1 MSILGRYLGIN
12 DELIKGDSLIK
23 GVGFMM
29 VGAILFDTR
38 SIQRYIFSG
47 NKLKTNIGASFIVER
62 LFQEVLVEGV
72 LKKRFGDGL
81 DAESWKNESENI
93 TKLPAK
99 CYVAYIG
106 GGNALILFA
115 AEEKDQR
122 KEIVREFTRKLLCLY
137 PGLQTGAA
145 LGELELDTEEKPNAF
160 KDSLNALY
168 QTLKKNQNTVYP
180 KVNVPYT
187 GLTLACDINGEAAN
201 FYDAGHLLVK
211 EKEPPRFF
219 SQEIKAKTEAAVEA
233 NLSLR
238 KEFADHIGN
247 HKFPMELENLGQK
260 EAENDIAIVH
270 IDGNKMGIRF
280 SKCGN
285 LAERSQ
291 LSQKIKEKTKAAFTS
306 LLDSICEEYAQYKDD
321 LKLEKENES
330 YLPIRP
336 LILGGDDVTF
346 VCNAKMALVYAKRFI
361 ETMRKDDY
369 VDGINCCA
377 GIAILPTS
385 YPFFRGYELAEQAC
399 DVAKKKSRKQ
409 DSSWLDFVI
418 LHGEQAPTLEQIRR
432 QEYHGA
438 LGNMHFGPYRI
449 DDAGSHV
456 HVQKLLDCVNGLNKL
471 PRNKVK
477 ELRSVLQHGKHD
489 AKRFME
495 QLQHDGLS
503 LPLISGWEGYAA
515 ELWSARKVDN
525 ESIYQ
530 TPYID
535 AIEMMDYVVEAKEG
549 K

>member
-1 MSILGRYLGIN
+1 MIA
-12 DELIKGDSLIK
+12 K
-23 GVGFMM
+23 
-29 VGAILFDTR
+29 AILFDTR

-47 NKLKTNIGASFIVER
+47 NKLKTNVGASFIVER
-62 LFQEVLVEGV
+62 LFQQVLIDGI
-72 LKKRFGDGL
+72 LRRRFGNDL
-81 DAESWKNESENI
+81 DAESWKAEKKNI
-93 TKLPAK
+93 TQLPAK
-99 CYVAYIG
+99 CYVAYLG

-115 AEEKDQR
+115 AEEEDQR
-122 KEIVREFTRKLLCLY
+122 KEVVKEFTQKLLCLY

-145 LGELELDTEEKPNAF
+145 LGELELDTGEKPNAF
-160 KDSLNALY
+160 KDTLNLLY

-187 GLTLACDINGEAAN
+187 GLTLACDISGEAAD
-201 FYDAGHLLVK
+201 FYDDVHLIVR
-211 EKEPPRFF
+211 EKESPRFF
-219 SQEIKAKTEAAVEA
+219 SQGIKAKTEAAVEA
-233 NLSLR
+233 NSFLR
-238 KEFADHIGN
+238 KEFANHIGN
-247 HKFPMELENLGQK
+247 HEFPMELENLGQK
-260 EAENDIAIVH
+260 EAENNIAIVH

-280 SKCGN
+280 NKCRN

-291 LSQKIKEKTKAAFTS
+291 LSQKIKEKTKAAFAS

-321 LKLEKENES
+321 LKLEKGNTS

-346 VCNAKMALVYAKRFI
+346 VCNGKMALVYAKRFI

-369 VDGINCCA
+369 VEGINCCA

-399 DVAKKKSRKQ
+399 DEAKKKSRKQ
-409 DSSWLDFVI
+409 ESSWLDFVI

-432 QEYHGA
+432 QEYYGA
-438 LGNMHFGPYRI
+438 LGNLHFGPYRI
-449 DDAGSHV
+449 DDAGSRV
-456 HVQKLLDCVNGLNKL
+456 HVQKLLDCIHGLNKL

-477 ELRSVLQHGKHD
+477 ELRCVLQHGKHD
-489 AKRFME
+489 AKRFLE
-495 QLQHDGLS
+495 QLQHDGLR
-503 LPLISGWEGYAA
+503 LPSISGWEDYAA
-515 ELWSARKVDN
+515 ELWGIRKVGK